1 MSKTTL
7 YIFLALTSAALYALT
22 HFTINSSSPSEP
34 TGLYR
39 PTHEPLKRGALVLL
53 KMPLKTIAALPGDQV
68 DMTPTGI
75 EINGKPQPNTTPAPN
90 LPHCPFGSFV
100 VRKKGQ
106 RIVRNPKTGREVP
119 ISPRRV
125 MVFKPSAILKQRINS
140 LAEGKLST

>member
-22 HFTINSSSPSEP
+22 HFTINSSPSEP

-53 KMPLKTIAALPGDQV
+53 KMPLKTIAGLPGDQL

-75 EINGKPQPNTTPAPN
+75 KINGKPQPNTTPALN
-90 LPHCPFGSFV
+90 LPHCPFGHYV
-100 VRKKGQ
+100 VPADMFLALGEH
-106 RIVRNPKTGREVP
+106 PDSWDGRYTCFLPESL
-119 ISPRRV
+119 IS
-125 MVFKPSAILKQRINS
+125 
-140 LAEGKLST
+140 STVEPVWIK

>member
-7 YIFLALTSAALYALT
+7 YIFLALTCAALYTLT
-22 HFTINSSSPSEP
+22 HFTINSSPSEP

-75 EINGKPQPNTTPAPN
+75 EINGKPLPAREPNQ
-90 LPHCPFGSFV
+90 FD
-100 VRKKGQ
+100 R
-106 RIVRNPKTGREVP
+106 RTGLDQVT
-119 ISPRRV
+119 
-125 MVFKPSAILKQRINS
+125 K
-140 LAEGKLST
+140 

>member
-90 LPHCPFGSFV
+90 LPHCPFGYYV
-100 VRKKGQ
+100 VPADMFLALGHH
-106 RIVRNPKTGREVP
+106 PDSWDGRYTCFLPESL
-119 ISPRRV
+119 IS
-125 MVFKPSAILKQRINS
+125 
-140 LAEGKLST
+140 STVEPVWIK